1 MLFDNQNKNVGALYL
16 TLRDNRWL
24 FFPIFLIL
32 SFSFSVHAAPK
43 PWDNGRLRVSD
54 NGRFLQFANGRPF
67 FWLGDTGWLLP
78 ERLDRDEA
86 DYYLKRCAE
95 AGYNVVQVQTI
106 NAVPAINAYGQ
117 MSMTDGWDF
126 SDIDR
131 RGVYGYWDHMDYI
144 VDCAAEHGIYIGMVC
159 IWGGLVKGGR
169 MDVEQARSYG
179 RFLAGR
185 YKDKKNIVWIIGST
199 TASGST
205 STCSRAA
212 TGAMGSVWETKIIQY
227 PTAQRR
233 TRGCMWTRRGVIVR
247 LSRCST
253 VSRVTRA
260 YRRGCTTEANRDGQL
275 STCGAMPIG
284 RCLPARAGIPTATI
298 P

>member
-1 MLFDNQNKNVGALYL
+1 MALL
-16 TLRDNRWL
+16 SHISNSVL
-24 FFPIFLIL
+24 FFFGACRPQ
-32 SFSFSVHAAPK
+32 

-185 YKDKKNIVWIIGST
+185 YKDKKNIVWIIGGDIQGDVHT
-199 TASGST
+199 EVWDAL
-205 STCSRAA
+205 AA
-212 TGAMGSVWETKIIQY
+212 T
-227 PTAQRR
+227 
-233 TRGCMWTRRGVIVR
+233 
-247 LSRCST
+247 
-253 VSRVTRA
+253 
-260 YRRGCTTEANRDGQL
+260 
-275 STCGAMPIG
+275 
-284 RCLPARAGIPTATI
+284 
-298 P
+298 

>member
-144 VDCAAEHGIYIGMVC
+144 VDCAA
-159 IWGGLVKGGR
+159 
-169 MDVEQARSYG
+169 
-179 RFLAGR
+179 
-185 YKDKKNIVWIIGST
+185 
-199 TASGST
+199 
-205 STCSRAA
+205 
-212 TGAMGSVWETKIIQY
+212 
-227 PTAQRR
+227 
-233 TRGCMWTRRGVIVR
+233 
-247 LSRCST
+247 
-253 VSRVTRA
+253 
-260 YRRGCTTEANRDGQL
+260 
-275 STCGAMPIG
+275 
-284 RCLPARAGIPTATI
+284 
-298 P
+298 

>member
-185 YKDKKNIVWIIGST
+185 YKDKKNIVWIIGGDIQGDVHT
-199 TASGST
+199 EVWDALAVVIKDHPVLLT
-205 STCSRAA
+205 RAPA
-212 TGAMGSVWETKIIQY
+212 
-227 PTAQRR
+227 
-233 TRGCMWTRRGVIVR
+233 
-247 LSRCST
+247 CST
-253 VSRVTRA
+253 VRVET
-260 YRRGCTTEANRDGQL
+260 
-275 STCGAMPIG
+275 SVF
-284 RCLPARAGIPTATI
+284 
-298 P
+298 